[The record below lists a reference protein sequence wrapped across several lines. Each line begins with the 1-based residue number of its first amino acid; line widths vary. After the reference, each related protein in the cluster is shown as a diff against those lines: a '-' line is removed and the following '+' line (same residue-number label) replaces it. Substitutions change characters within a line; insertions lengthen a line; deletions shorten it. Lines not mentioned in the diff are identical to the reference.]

1 MNPYEAI
8 RELRKREKQLEKAFK
23 DTLPRKIGAKAV
35 NLVNRN
41 FREGGF
47 YDDGLHPW
55 KRTIRQDMAKS
66 KKEKKYTPLLSGR
79 KHLSRSTKYEHEPYK
94 AIILNPVEYAKIHNE
109 GGSFTTHPKVTPKLR
124 KMAWARYFEAAG
136 ITREMDKEERE
147 KKAADASEEAKKWK
161 GIAMTKKQKLDVDVN
176 MPQRRFIGPS
186 RELRDMTRQEVIKE
200 ITNILTK

>member
-1 MNPYEAI
+1 MNVNEAI

-55 KRTIRQDMAKS
+55 KRTIRQDTAKGK
-66 KKEKKYTPLLSGR
+66 KKEYTPLLSR
-79 KHLSRSTKYEHEPYK
+79 RNHLSRSTKYEHEPYK
-94 AIILNPVEYAKIHNE
+94 AIILNPVEYAGIHNE
-109 GGSFTTHPKVTPKLR
+109 GGSFTTHPKVTPKMR
-124 KMAWARYFEAAG
+124 KMAWKMYFEAAG
-136 ITREMDKEERE
+136 ITKRMGKKTR
-147 KKAADASEEAKKWK
+147 KAKAAAAPPEALKWK
-161 GIAMTKKQKLDVDVN
+161 AMALTKKQRLDIKVN

-186 RELRDMTRQEVIKE
+186 RELRDMTREEVTKE

>member
-1 MNPYEAI
+1 MNVNEAI

-55 KRTIRQDMAKS
+55 KRTIRQDTAKGK
-66 KKEKKYTPLLSGR
+66 KKEYTPLLSGR
-79 KHLSRSTKYEHEPYK
+79 NHLSRSTKYEHESYK
-94 AIILNPVEYAKIHNE
+94 AIILNPVEYAGIHNE
-109 GGSFTTHPKVTPKLR
+109 GGSFTTHPKVTPKMR
-124 KMAWARYFEAAG
+124 KMAWKMYFEAAG
-136 ITREMDKEERE
+136 ITKRMGKKTR
-147 KKAADASEEAKKWK
+147 KAKAATAPPEALKWK
-161 GIAMTKKQKLDVDVN
+161 AMALTKKQRLDIKVN

-186 RELRDMTRQEVIKE
+186 RELRDMTREEVTKE